1 MSGSVKLGLLIIG
14 LVLLGGMLLK
24 FTLSLIAWLTPI
36 LIVVAIGLILFGAAS
51 KKALGGSRRRYLP

>member
-36 LIVVAIGLILFGAAS
+36 LIVAAIGLILFGVAS
-51 KKALGGSRRRYLP
+51 KKALGGGRRRYLP

>member
-36 LIVVAIGLILFGAAS
+36 LIVAAIGLILFGVAS
-51 KKALGGSRRRYLP
+51 KKALGGTRRRYLP